1 MPTARSDDWRG
12 AGFMLLAMA
21 GYGLNDLMVKLVA
34 AHLPAAMILAI
45 RSAMA
50 VLLLLGLLALRR
62 EIWQIRASLTGRA
75 LLRALLDTGA
85 TIGYVHA
92 LTGLSLAN
100 AAAIY
105 QMTPIVFMLASAA
118 LLREAI
124 PRSGWIGT
132 ALGFAG
138 VLLVIRPD
146 GAMLDPHA
154 LAVVVAV
161 LCSVARDLL
170 MRDSLMPSPI
180 CLALLSAACTSLFG
194 LGALTTGGTAA
205 PEPTQVGLLALAA
218 TAIAV
223 GYVFLALAT
232 ATGGSGFV
240 SPFRYSILVY
250 ATFLGMVVLGQY
262 PDAPALLG
270 IGLILLGGVTVALPS
285 SRPRP

>member
-1 MPTARSDDWRG
+1 MPTARSDNWRG

-75 LLRALLDTGA
+75 MLRALLDTGA
-85 TIGYVHA
+85 TISYVHA

-132 ALGFAG
+132 AL
-138 VLLVIRPD
+138 
-146 GAMLDPHA
+146 
-154 LAVVVAV
+154 
-161 LCSVARDLL
+161 
-170 MRDSLMPSPI
+170 
-180 CLALLSAACTSLFG
+180 
-194 LGALTTGGTAA
+194 
-205 PEPTQVGLLALAA
+205 
-218 TAIAV
+218 
-223 GYVFLALAT
+223 
-232 ATGGSGFV
+232 
-240 SPFRYSILVY
+240 
-250 ATFLGMVVLGQY
+250 
-262 PDAPALLG
+262 
-270 IGLILLGGVTVALPS
+270 ALPACCW
-285 SRPRP
+285 